1 MSPGQDTRPRSTAT
15 HRGWSHPPH
24 RGSRALVR
32 AVLDDPSP
40 ATCRRNPNFSSRMM
54 GGWLG
59 PEPLMAS
66 LLEVPRCGQS
76 PPSAWKLSSL
86 PTGRLDRSWRT
97 QPNEKGPAHR
107 CSGAA
112 KVPSAGGGG
121 ISFVSAS
128 APFYKD
134 RRWSASP
141 RSTPGRRV
149 TSPSQWREFERF
161 VGQPIETEAGP
172 GSDEQQTFRCLGIEP
187 HNSWCNLAPLD
198 EVL

>member
-24 RGSRALVR
+24 RGSRAHVR

-40 ATCRRNPNFSSRMM
+40 ATCRGNPNFSSRMM
-54 GGWLG
+54 WGWLG

-66 LLEVPRCGQS
+66 LLEVPRCGHS

-86 PTGRLDRSWRT
+86 TTGRLDRSWRT

-128 APFYKD
+128 APFYKGPAMERQREKHPRAPPNVPKAMARVRAFCRSANRD
-134 RRWSASP
+134 GGRARFRRTANVPMS
-141 RSTPGRRV
+141 RY
-149 TSPSQWREFERF
+149 
-161 VGQPIETEAGP
+161 
-172 GSDEQQTFRCLGIEP
+172 
-187 HNSWCNLAPLD
+187 
-198 EVL
+198 